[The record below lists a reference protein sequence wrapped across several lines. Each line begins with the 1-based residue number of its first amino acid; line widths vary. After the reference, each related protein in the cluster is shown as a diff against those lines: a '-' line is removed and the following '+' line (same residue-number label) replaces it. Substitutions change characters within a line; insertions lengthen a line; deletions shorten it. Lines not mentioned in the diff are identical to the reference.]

1 MRNIFKII
9 NTDAHRIF
17 SSVVVLVI
25 LMGLCVV
32 PSLYAW
38 FNVFSNWDPY
48 GQSATSR
55 IRVAIADVDRG
66 ADLFGLQLEV
76 GEQLVEGLQ
85 ANKQIGWVFCESPEE
100 ALQRVYSGD
109 CYAALVVPADFSKNI
124 VSFMTLKFEHPTL
137 VYYENGKKNA
147 IAPKITGKAKT
158 AVQETVNT
166 TFLQT
171 LADGATSV
179 VSVLNANGLDAET
192 TLQDLSKK
200 LIDLSM
206 ELDNANAMLDSVAS
220 LADAASNL
228 INASARL
235 TSSMAGTVY
244 LAADISEDVG
254 ENVTDTA
261 ESAKSAVQSLGE
273 ASALTNGT
281 LSTFFQDI
289 YTHTESQESLKAYLE
304 GEYDKGVGQSLQE
317 MQESTKVIADQ
328 LKTVPGLDGFAGE
341 MQDLSDRLGTL
352 NSDLRTAVDTADY
365 SGLDRIRGT
374 VNTLSG
380 TLGNLT
386 QTATDASTMLGEWIN
401 NALTRIEIAA
411 GNINE
416 LLEAFGDALVGL
428 TYKLSSLS
436 NSMMNVRAGIL
447 EAKEEIKR
455 AQAKLLELADFL
467 DALATSE
474 FLHDVMEVLSS
485 GGDVLDAHLASPL
498 KVSDEVLYPAEPYG
512 SQMSPFYTVLA
523 LWVGALFCACLL
535 KTGIRKADRPK
546 KLRMTQHYI
555 GRYGLFLSC
564 ALLQA
569 LVTVAGV
576 LLYVQIDCAHPWYFV
591 LAGIV
596 SSICFVTINYV
607 LSFTLGSAGLG
618 ASVIIMVVQVAGS
631 GGTYPVEVLPKIFQI
646 LYPFMPFKFAMN
658 AMREAVSGFYGT
670 YYADNIRMMLL
681 ITLGCLVLGVIIYY
695 PAKFLNDT
703 LEKSKQA
710 TGVMI

>member
-38 FNVFSNWDPY
+38 FNIFSNWDPY

-66 ADLFGLQLEV
+66 ADLFGIQLEV

-100 ALQRVYSGD
+100 ALKRVYSGD

-171 LADGATSV
+171 LAD
-179 VSVLNANGLDAET
+179 
-192 TLQDLSKK
+192 
-200 LIDLSM
+200 
-206 ELDNANAMLDSVAS
+206 
-220 LADAASNL
+220 AASNL

-273 ASALTNGT
+273 AIALTNGT

-555 GRYGLFLSC
+555 GRYVLFLSC

>member
-1 MRNIFKII
+1 
-9 NTDAHRIF
+9 
-17 SSVVVLVI
+17 
-25 LMGLCVV
+25 
-32 PSLYAW
+32 
-38 FNVFSNWDPY
+38 
-48 GQSATSR
+48 
-55 IRVAIADVDRG
+55 
-66 ADLFGLQLEV
+66 
-76 GEQLVEGLQ
+76 
-85 ANKQIGWVFCESPEE
+85 
-100 ALQRVYSGD
+100 
-109 CYAALVVPADFSKNI
+109 
-124 VSFMTLKFEHPTL
+124 
-137 VYYENGKKNA
+137 
-147 IAPKITGKAKT
+147 
-158 AVQETVNT
+158 
-166 TFLQT
+166 
-171 LADGATSV
+171 
-179 VSVLNANGLDAET
+179 
-192 TLQDLSKK
+192 
-200 LIDLSM
+200 
-206 ELDNANAMLDSVAS
+206 
-220 LADAASNL
+220 
-228 INASARL
+228 
-235 TSSMAGTVY
+235 
-244 LAADISEDVG
+244 
-254 ENVTDTA
+254 
-261 ESAKSAVQSLGE
+261 
-273 ASALTNGT
+273 
-281 LSTFFQDI
+281 
-289 YTHTESQESLKAYLE
+289 
-304 GEYDKGVGQSLQE
+304 

-386 QTATDASTMLGEWIN
+386 QAATDASTMLGEWIN
-401 NALTRIEIAA
+401 NALTRIEVAA
-411 GNINE
+411 GNITE

-436 NSMMNVRAGIL
+436 NSMMNVRAGSL
-447 EAKEEIKR
+447 DAKEESKR
-455 AQAKLLELADFL
+455 AQAELSELAELL

-555 GRYGLFLSC
+555 GRYVLFLSC

-658 AMREAVSGFYGT
+658 AMRDAVSGFYGT
-670 YYADNIRMMLL
+670 YYEDNIRMMLL